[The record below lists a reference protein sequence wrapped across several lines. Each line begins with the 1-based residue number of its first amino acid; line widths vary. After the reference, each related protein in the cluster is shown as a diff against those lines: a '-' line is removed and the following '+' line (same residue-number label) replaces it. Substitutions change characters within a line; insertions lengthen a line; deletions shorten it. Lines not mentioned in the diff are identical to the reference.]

1 VSIIPRAYRG
11 AASVGKLTEPLGGTP
26 ADRVLKVAN
35 MSGWDF
41 SIGTDIFAVALGR
54 GTALE
59 EKVLCTLSSKDA
71 TTNTGVLAI
80 YVDANNHAYRGWDDT
95 AIQPHDVDTTVEHI
109 WSATDARESMQ
120 VFQQVNDPAAPKPPH
135 RHGTWRDI
143 KDAHAAPLNP

>member
-1 VSIIPRAYRG
+1 MTIPRAYRG

-35 MSGWDF
+35 LVGWDF
-41 SIGTDIFAVALGR
+41 AQGDIFAVALGR

-59 EKVLCTLSSKDA
+59 EKVLCTVSSRDA
-71 TTNTGVLAI
+71 TTGSGVLAV
-80 YVDANNHAYRGWDDT
+80 YVDTNGHAYRGWDDS
-95 AIQPHDVDTTVEHI
+95 AIQQHDVDTTVEHV
-109 WSATDARESMQ
+109 WTATDATEAMQ
-120 VFQQVNDPAAPKPPH
+120 MFIASTDPVAPKPPH